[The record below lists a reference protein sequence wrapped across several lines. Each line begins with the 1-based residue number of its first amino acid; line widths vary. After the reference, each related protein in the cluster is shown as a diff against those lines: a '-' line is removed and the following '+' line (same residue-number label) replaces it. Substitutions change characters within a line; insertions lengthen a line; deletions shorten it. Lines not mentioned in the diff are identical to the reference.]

1 MSSDQLSPL
10 VADLHLLTVLAD
22 TRSFTETARRL
33 GASKAS
39 VSMRISELERAAGV
53 TLVRRTTRSVGLTEA
68 GQQLVNGMQPAFNRI
83 SESYSAV
90 KDLVGTP
97 RGLVRVTA
105 PVALGRQHLA
115 PFVAAFL
122 KRYPD
127 IHIELELTDR
137 FVNLANEGF
146 DLAIRHTNAPP
157 ETHVAWV
164 LCETRSILLA
174 SPDYLA
180 RRGVPTQ
187 PSELAAHDCLL
198 YLGNHNAASWTFVRS
213 GKRKSRE
220 QVGVTITGTLKA
232 NNSEVLRE
240 ALVAGLGIG
249 LLPDFSAHRQ
259 RRVTRQPPLVQV
271 LPDWQVQ
278 GFFGER
284 IYALRPWSP
293 QVPKAVQCLW
303 SICGRVLPVALA
315 RRRKAGACTI
325 EAPPIRFGKK
335 YPPGLSR
342 APPIILTHEYTMEAQ
357 RHGRCGHRKNNRRRP
372 QIPAGGGGNPGRP
385 EAQQP
390 RRPPGPGRKPGAG
403 LRPGNAGRNR
413 LSLQADGH
421 CGGLPLPLRAR
432 RARAGRAAGHHLL
445 ALCLLRRTGRARA
458 PARRW
463 TKALCAPSG

>member
-1 MSSDQLSPL
+1 
-10 VADLHLLTVLAD
+10 
-22 TRSFTETARRL
+22 
-33 GASKAS
+33 
-39 VSMRISELERAAGV
+39 
-53 TLVRRTTRSVGLTEA
+53 
-68 GQQLVNGMQPAFNRI
+68 PAFNRI
-83 SESYSAV
+83 SESYTAV
-90 KDLVGTP
+90 RDLVGAP

-180 RRGVPTQ
+180 RRGVPSR
-187 PSELAAHDCLL
+187 PSELAGHDCLL
-198 YLGNHNAASWTFVRS
+198 YLGNHNAATWTFVRT

-220 QVGVTITGTLKA
+220 QVGVTIAGTLKA

-249 LLPDFSAHRQ
+249 LLPDFSVPASPGQ
-259 RRVTRQPPLVQV
+259 SPSLVHV

-284 IYALRPWSP
+284 IYALRPWSA
-293 QVPKAVQCLW
+293 QVPKAVQCLVEHLRE
-303 SICGRVLPVALA
+303 SFAHGFGATPLA
-315 RRRKAGACTI
+315 
-325 EAPPIRFGKK
+325 PS
-335 YPPGLSR
+335 L
-342 APPIILTHEYTMEAQ
+342 
-357 RHGRCGHRKNNRRRP
+357 
-372 QIPAGGGGNPGRP
+372 AGGGRG
-385 EAQQP
+385 
-390 RRPPGPGRKPGAG
+390 
-403 LRPGNAGRNR
+403 
-413 LSLQADGH
+413 
-421 CGGLPLPLRAR
+421 
-432 RARAGRAAGHHLL
+432 
-445 ALCLLRRTGRARA
+445 
-458 PARRW
+458 
-463 TKALCAPSG
+463 